1 MSNFDGSIVAHRTT
15 DHHIAATNIACR
27 RMGLAGKLSFV
38 HAHTI
43 DLGRHNLRFAR
54 GGHIEHIDRRT
65 KLQFAN
71 FSGVRDQGGK

>member
-27 RMGLAGKLSFV
+27 RMGLAGKLVSFV

-54 GGHIEHIDRRT
+54 GGHNRPLNLRRLKECIELPVVYR
-65 KLQFAN
+65 
-71 FSGVRDQGGK
+71 